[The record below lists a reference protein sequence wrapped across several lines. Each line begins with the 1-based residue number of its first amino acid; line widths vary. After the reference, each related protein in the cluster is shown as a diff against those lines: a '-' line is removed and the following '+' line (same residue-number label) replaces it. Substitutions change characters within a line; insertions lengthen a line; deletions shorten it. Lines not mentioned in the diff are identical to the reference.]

1 MKIAVVGAGAAGLFV
16 SGFLAQNSHD
26 VYVFDKNEK
35 VGKKLFITGKGRCNF
50 TNYCSVDEFL
60 PNVVRGRKF
69 VKSALYNFDS
79 FACARFFANLGLKY
93 KIERGNRAFPESDK
107 SSDVI
112 KVLKEKH
119 CKKVKFCLNEE
130 VLKIDFVKNEQYP
143 GFDYFVVKTTLGE
156 YEFDKVIVATGGKSY
171 KSTGSDGFGYQ
182 IAKSFG
188 HNIVEPKPALC
199 PILLKDKFVKVLQGV
214 SLKNV
219 ALNAVADDQKF
230 REFGEMLFTDKGISG
245 PIVLSLSSQINR
257 AKSVKLSLDFKPALT
272 EKQLDA
278 RLLRDFDANKNKD
291 LVTILKGLL
300 PKAVADV
307 FAQAI
312 GLDENKKVHDIT
324 KEERAK
330 ILHGLKEFQLAFDG
344 LYDIDTG
351 IVTSGG
357 VSLDEINPKTFESKL
372 QPGLYFIG
380 EVLDIDALTG
390 GFNLQIAWATAYACY
405 KSLWTFVCEF

>member
-79 FACARFFANLGLKY
+79 FACARFFADLGLKY

-130 VLKIDFVKNEQYP
+130 VLKVDFVKNEQYP